1 MRFTFADNAPVS
13 TRSATAKTRGG
24 ALQRALTLILGLMA
38 AFAAWEIVTF
48 AQDYWR
54 ALHGG

>member
-24 ALQRALTLILGLMA
+24 ARARPPAPKRARMGPVAARGLGTQA
-38 AFAAWEIVTF
+38 P
-48 AQDYWR
+48 
-54 ALHGG
+54 G